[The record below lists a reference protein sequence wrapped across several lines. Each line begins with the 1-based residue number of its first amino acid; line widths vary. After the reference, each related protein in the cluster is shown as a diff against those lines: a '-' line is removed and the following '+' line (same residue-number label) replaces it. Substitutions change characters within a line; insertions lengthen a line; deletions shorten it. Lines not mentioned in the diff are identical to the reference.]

1 MLAPHIKKKVDK
13 LWDRFWSAG
22 LTNPLVAVEQITY
35 LLFLKR
41 LEDIDTQRIEN
52 GLPSI
57 YEGNENCRWSY
68 LRQEKTNP
76 KHLIEIIFPWLRTL
90 DERLKA
96 VSQNSISTESE
107 FFRKGDGAPFV
118 ANEKVLDQREP
129 KELSNLHGRMADA
142 YFQLDPNKGQVLS
155 DAIDLID
162 QLFARAGDGSAAQDI
177 MGDTFEYLLSEVAS
191 AGKNGQFRT
200 PRHLIRFMVELLDP
214 EPGQRIID
222 PAAGTGGFLFSAQQ
236 YMMRKYTTPG
246 NLVLEWDGT
255 PHRTDGASTTEA
267 QYAAIHN
274 GANFVGLDN
283 DRTMA
288 RIGWMNLVLHDVTDP
303 HLLQGDSLSKR
314 DAISQ
319 NESKR
324 KIAELLSSE
333 SYDFVLANPPFTGTV
348 DTDDLEKDSKLFP
361 RAADKGKKKDD
372 AITNKS
378 ELLFLWLMLDLLQV
392 GGRCAVIVPEGVLF
406 GNTDAHVRLRRE
418 LLTEHV
424 VEGIISL
431 PGGVFQPYTG
441 VKTSILLFRKE
452 TRREEKQSFTGQ
464 NPRTEY
470 VWFYEVEEDGFSLDA
485 KRNARPGQRNDLWDA
500 LVKFKAWLDEGRTG
514 ARRFE
519 KTLLQPSFRPERWRQ
534 ALLRDTAD
542 QLTPAGEAFSSLT
555 DTHMWDGQ
563 VWNLHELFSELPAD
577 PKAAEIQVRN
587 AASRGLYDLV
597 IQTFAPATK
606 PVWQKWKDA
615 GTADKYMDG
624 DKALAELQK
633 AIKVPLQDF
642 NRAAREVQRFFEPED
657 GPALPLWKEI
667 LKDALS
673 TGLAVHQ
680 GAVTR
685 APDVIFGEYEPVVDL
700 AAALEIIAREVAK
713 LDGFDV
719 TLRSL
724 AIDQST
730 PLTAAKHWVVP
741 VREWA
746 RNDDWQM
753 EDGSLKCSHDANG
766 LVRPQ
771 YVDAMLAAKLYD
783 EKEVLKDGLLDPD
796 CIEAREWNLSA
807 GQYKPFDFTQLKSDK
822 SVSQLIGELRS
833 TEQQIIGGLDKL
845 LAMVEGR
852 E

>member
-1 MLAPHIKKKVDK
+1 
-13 LWDRFWSAG
+13 
-22 LTNPLVAVEQITY
+22 
-35 LLFLKR
+35 
-41 LEDIDTQRIEN
+41 
-52 GLPSI
+52 
-57 YEGNENCRWSY
+57 
-68 LRQEKTNP
+68 
-76 KHLIEIIFPWLRTL
+76 
-90 DERLKA
+90 
-96 VSQNSISTESE
+96 
-107 FFRKGDGAPFV
+107 
-118 ANEKVLDQREP
+118 
-129 KELSNLHGRMADA
+129 MADA

-162 QLFARAGDGSAAQDI
+162 QLFARAGEGSAAQDI

-200 PRHLIRFMVELLDP
+200 PRHLIRFMVELLDL

-236 YMMRKYTTPG
+236 YLMRKYSAQE
-246 NLVLEWDGT
+246 NVRLEWDGA
-255 PHRTDGASTTEA
+255 PHRTDGAAATPE

-288 RIGWMNLVLHDVTDP
+288 RIGWMNLVLHDMTDP

-314 DAISQ
+314 DASSS

-324 KIAELLSSE
+324 KIAEMLTSE

-348 DTDDLEKDSKLFP
+348 DTADLEKDSKLFP
-361 RAADKGKKKDD
+361 RAATSGKKKDD

-392 GGRCAVIVPEGVLF
+392 GGRCAVIIPEGVLF

-418 LLTEHV
+418 LLAEHV

-441 VKTSILLFRKE
+441 VKTSVLIFRKE
-452 TRREEKQSFTGQ
+452 TRREDKQTFTGQ

-470 VWFYEVEEDGFSLDA
+470 VWFYEIEEDGFTRDA
-485 KRNARPGQRNDLWDA
+485 KRNPRPGQRNDLWDA
-500 LVKFKAWLDEGRTG
+500 LVKFKVWLSEGRSG
-514 ARRFE
+514 AQQNE
-519 KTLLQPSFRPERWRQ
+519 KTLLQPGFHEERWRQ
-534 ALLRDTAD
+534 ALLRDTSD
-542 QLTPAGEAFSSLT
+542 ELTPAGKAFSSLP
-555 DTHMWDGQ
+555 DTGMWDGQ
-563 VWNLHELFSELPAD
+563 VWGLHELFSDMPGD
-577 PKAAEIQVRN
+577 PKKAEAQVRE
-587 AASRGLYDLV
+587 AASSKLLLLAINHFTAAANQVWDKWVTKKVTDAVLLDEWRK
-597 IQTFAPATK
+597 ATK
-606 PVWQKWKDA
+606 VPDA
-615 GTADKYMDG
+615 N
-624 DKALAELQK
+624 
-633 AIKVPLQDF
+633 F
-642 NRAAREVQRFFEPED
+642 RRAAREAERFFEKED
-657 GPALPLWKEI
+657 SPALPFWKE
-667 LKDALS
+667 LVKEALS
-673 TGLAVHQ
+673 AAQADQYVLGILRSNQPPKVLAEQ
-680 GAVTR
+680 N
-685 APDVIFGEYEPVVDL
+685 
-700 AAALEIIAREVAK
+700 LEHDMERIAREVAK

-724 AIDQST
+724 AIDQAT

-746 RNDDWQM
+746 RNDEWQS
-753 EDGSLKCSHDANG
+753 EDSKLKGSHDGSG

-771 YVDAMLAAKLYD
+771 YVEAMLTAKLYD
-783 EKEVLKDGLLDPD
+783 EKGVLKDGLLDPD

-822 SVSQLIGELRS
+822 SVAELIGELRG
-833 TEQQIIGGLDKL
+833 TEQQIISGLDKL

>member
-41 LEDIDTQRIEN
+41 LEDIDKSRVERN
-52 GLPSI
+52 LPSI
-57 YEGNENCRWSY
+57 YDLTTVEKAQINVAKKEDRAALRKQLDSSSCRWSY
-68 LRQEKTNP
+68 IRQEKNNP
-76 KHLIEIIFPWLRTL
+76 THLIEKVFPWLRGIEARLAKNENASELATL
-90 DERLKA
+90 
-96 VSQNSISTESE
+96 N
-107 FFRKGDGAPFV
+107 
-118 ANEKVLDQREP
+118 N
-129 KELSNLHGRMADA
+129 RMADA

-177 MGDTFEYLLSEVAS
+177 MGDTFEYLLGEMAT

-236 YMMRKYTTPG
+236 YLMRKYSAQG
-246 NLVLEWDGT
+246 NLRLEWDGA
-255 PHRTDGASTTEA
+255 PHRTDGAATTAE

-314 DAISQ
+314 DASSP

-324 KIAELLSSE
+324 KIAELLTSE

-361 RAADKGKKKDD
+361 RAATTGKKKDD
-372 AITNKS
+372 ALTNKS

-392 GGRCAVIVPEGVLF
+392 GGRCAVIIPEGVLF

-424 VEGIISL
+424 VEGVISL

-441 VKTSILLFRKE
+441 VKTSILIFRKE
-452 TRREEKQSFTGQ
+452 TRREEKQSFKGRA
-464 NPRTEY
+464 PRTEY
-470 VWFYEVEEDGFSLDA
+470 VWFYEIEEDGFSLDA
-485 KRNARPGQRNDLWDA
+485 KRNPRPGQRNDLWDA
-500 LVKFKAWLDEGRTG
+500 LVKFKAWLAEGRSG
-514 ARRFE
+514 AQCNE
-519 KTLLQPSFRPERWRQ
+519 KTLLQPSFHEERWRQ

-542 QLTPAGEAFSSLT
+542 QLTPAGQAFSSLA
-555 DTHMWDGQ
+555 DTSMWDGQ
-563 VWNLHELFSELPAD
+563 VWGIHELFLGLPAD
-577 PKAAEIQVRN
+577 PKDAE
-587 AASRGLYDLV
+587 
-597 IQTFAPATK
+597 TFIREEIS
-606 PVWQKWKDA
+606 D
-615 GTADKYMDG
+615 
-624 DKALAELQK
+624 ELQELLSDRLADYIGPAHINSAVSLKENTDVQK
-633 AIKVPLQDF
+633 AYSKFLSEAK
-642 NRAAREVQRFFEPED
+642 RSASACRELFEPD
-657 GPALPLWKEI
+657 DSPALKFWNDLISSSIKSDSFFIDAYECAEDRIKLTSDPIGKPKIGFDPKLNEGKFKTAM
-667 LKDALS
+667 LKL
-673 TGLAVHQ
+673 
-680 GAVTR
+680 
-685 APDVIFGEYEPVVDL
+685 
-700 AAALEIIAREVAK
+700 AREVAK

-724 AIDQST
+724 TIDQATS
-730 PLTAAKHWVVP
+730 LTAAKHWLVP

-746 RNDDWQM
+746 RNEDWQS
-753 EDGSLKCSHDANG
+753 EGGGLKGSHDANG

-771 YVDAMLAAKLYD
+771 YVEAMLTAKLYD
-783 EKEVLKDGLLDPD
+783 EKGALKGDLLDPD

-822 SVSQLIGELRS
+822 SVVELIGELRS
-833 TEQQIIGGLDKL
+833 TEQQIISGLDKL

>member
-41 LEDIDTQRIEN
+41 LEDIDKKRIERK
-52 GLPSI
+52 LPSI
-57 YEGNENCRWSY
+57 YALTATEQAQIEAAQPEEREALRKQLDAEPCRWSY
-68 LRQEKTNP
+68 IRQEKTNP
-76 KHLIEIIFPWLRTL
+76 AHLIEKVFPWLRGI
-90 DERLKA
+90 EARLT
-96 VSQNSISTESE
+96 NEDNDTELGSL
-107 FFRKGDGAPFV
+107 
-118 ANEKVLDQREP
+118 N
-129 KELSNLHGRMADA
+129 NRMADA
-142 YFQLDPNKGQVLS
+142 YFQLDPNKGQVLA

-177 MGDTFEYLLSEVAS
+177 MGDTFEYLLSEMS
-191 AGKNGQFRT
+191 TAGKNGQFRT

-236 YMMRKYTTPG
+236 YLMRKYSAQD

-255 PHRTDGASTTEA
+255 PHRTDGAGATAE
-267 QYAAIHN
+267 QYAAIHH

-314 DAISQ
+314 DG
-319 NESKR
+319 KP
-324 KIAELLSSE
+324 KLAELLKSE

-348 DTDDLEKDSKLFP
+348 DTNDLEKDSILFP
-361 RAADKGKKKDD
+361 RVGGGGKKKDD
-372 AITNKS
+372 ALTNKS
-378 ELLFLWLMLDLLQV
+378 ELLFLWLMLDLLDV
-392 GGRCAVIVPEGVLF
+392 GGSCAVIIPEGVLF
-406 GNTDAHVRLRRE
+406 GNTDAHKNLRRE

-424 VEGIISL
+424 VEGVISL

-470 VWFYEVEEDGFSLDA
+470 VWFYEVEEDGFTRDA
-485 KRNARPGQRNDLWDA
+485 KRNGRPGQRNDLWDA
-500 LVKFKAWLDEGRTG
+500 LVKFKIWKTEGRTG
-514 ARRFE
+514 AQRFE
-519 KTLLQPSFRPERWRQ
+519 KTLLQPSFHPERWRQ
-534 ALLRDTAD
+534 ALMLDTD
-542 QLTPAGEAFSSLT
+542 NKLTPAGEAFSSLHNT
-555 DTHMWDGQ
+555 GMWDGQ
-563 VWNLHELFSELPAD
+563 VWGMHELFSELPSD
-577 PKAAEIQVRN
+577 PKQALQQVKERAITLLKEAALEISST
-587 AASRGLYDLV
+587 AA
-597 IQTFAPATK
+597 
-606 PVWQKWKDA
+606 
-615 GTADKYMDG
+615 
-624 DKALAELQK
+624 
-633 AIKVPLQDF
+633 
-642 NRAAREVQRFFEPED
+642 RAAYEELSGPNDPDAPLILERDQVFKQSRDIFTRKCRSLSSYFEPED
-657 GPALPLWKEI
+657 SFSLPIWKEI
-667 LKDALS
+667 AKVVIEAVIDQLGTALRTGDKEGIPLQKS
-673 TGLAVHQ
+673 TLSAESL
-680 GAVTR
+680 
-685 APDVIFGEYEPVVDL
+685 IE
-700 AAALEIIAREVAK
+700 AAAREVAK

-724 AIDQST
+724 AIDQET
-730 PLTAAKHWVVP
+730 DLTAARHWVVP
-741 VREWA
+741 VREWQL
-746 RNDDWQM
+746 NDEWQSA
-753 EDGSLKCSHDANG
+753 EGSLNGSHDANG

-771 YVDAMLAAKLYD
+771 YVEAMLAARLYD
-783 EKEVLKDGLLDPD
+783 EKGQLKDGLLDPD
-796 CIEAREWNLSA
+796 CIEARDWNLSS

-822 SVSQLIGELRS
+822 SVAELIGELS
-833 TEQQIIGGLDKL
+833 QTEQQIINSLDKL